1 MIVLDSS
8 FLVAFHNSKDA
19 HHEPAAQVMTQF
31 LDGEWGRGLLLE
43 YVFLEVVT
51 VLMARRGA
59 RVASEVSDVLL
70 GARELEF
77 VSCSELFLDAV
88 ETFQRQTKTRLSFV
102 DATIVNLARDRA
114 DGRVATFD
122 RELAGVR
129 GIQAFPECSTVDCAI
144 GAEPHRNSFDEL
156 PLPTPSNESLL

>member
-1 MIVLDSS
+1 VIVLDSS

-19 HHEPAAQVMTQF
+19 HHEAAAKVMTRF

-51 VLMARRGA
+51 VLMARRGP
-59 RVASEVSDVLL
+59 RVASEVADVLL

-77 VSCSELFLDAV
+77 VPCSEIFLDAV
-88 ETFQRQTKTRLSFV
+88 EAFQRQTRTRLSFV
-102 DATIVNLARDRA
+102 DATIVNVARDRA

-129 GIQAFPECSTVDCAI
+129 GIQAVPE
-144 GAEPHRNSFDEL
+144 
-156 PLPTPSNESLL
+156 